1 MDPKMKRNMLAALMI
16 VPVLVLLGVVPV
28 HAQNTVKIGA
38 LWPLSGPIA
47 EDGQESIR
55 GAKIAAEM
63 QNDKGGLWGKKI
75 ELVTGDASDA
85 KAAMSEAERL
95 ITVEKTNIVMGTW
108 VSGFSF
114 TASQVAEKYRKIYWE
129 TAALANNIMER
140 GFNYLFHA
148 SGLSSNF
155 GEMSADF
162 VADELVKKLGKQP
175 KDIKVAVIYED
186 SLHGTTISE
195 AFIKKAKGYGFQ
207 IPVSE
212 SYNVKAVDLSSLVM
226 KLKEANPDVLFG
238 VHYFNDLVL
247 FWRQAKEV
255 NFNVKAFISCGSAGS
270 PKLIPQLGEDVNYLF
285 NTFRL
290 LGEFYDGN
298 YSVNLQSFKPEAVD
312 ALKEF
317 FKRYSEQYH
326 VTQAQVPN
334 TATLGF
340 SGAWMLLHEV
350 LPKCKSDDP
359 EEVRKVALSMD
370 LDYGMTAHGVGMQ
383 FAQPGTPNQGLN
395 RKFVAGVFQWQDGKF
410 YCVWPEKYAV
420 KAPLIPMPSWDERK
434 KK

>member
-1 MDPKMKRNMLAALMI
+1 MELKKRFAVVVMMIFLVQIALAFSAY
-16 VPVLVLLGVVPV
+16 
-28 HAQNTVKIGA
+28 AQSTVKIGA

-47 EDGQESIR
+47 EDGQESLR

-63 QNDKGGLWGKKI
+63 QNEAGGLWGKKI

-85 KAAMSEAERL
+85 KAAMTEAERL
-95 ITVEKTNIVMGTW
+95 ITVEKTNIIMGTW

-114 TASQVAEKYRKIYWE
+114 TASQVAEKYKKVYWE

-148 SGLSSNF
+148 SGLSTNF

-162 VADELVKKLGKQP
+162 IADELAKKLGKDP
-175 KDIKVAVIYED
+175 KDLKVAVIYED
-186 SLHGTTISE
+186 SLHGTSISE
-195 AFIKKAKGYGFQ
+195 AFIKKAKVYGFKL
-207 IPVSE
+207 PVVE
-212 SYNVKAVDLSSLVM
+212 SYNVKAVDLSSMVM

-270 PKLIPQLGEDVNYLF
+270 PKLIPQLGEDINYLF

-290 LGEFYDGN
+290 LGEFYDDN
-298 YSVNLQSFKPEAVD
+298 YSVNLQAFKPEAVS

-317 FKRYSEQYH
+317 FKRYSEKYN
-326 VTQAQVPN
+326 VTLAQVPN

-340 SGAWMLLHEV
+340 SGAWMLLHNV
-350 LPKCKSDDP
+350 LPKCSSDDP
-359 EEVRKVALSMD
+359 EDVRKVALAMD
-370 LDYGMTAHGVGMQ
+370 LDFGATPHGVGMK

-395 RKFVAGVFQWQDGKF
+395 EKFVAGVFQWQDNKF

-420 KAPLIPMPSWDERK
+420 KDPLVPMPAWDDRK

>member
-1 MDPKMKRNMLAALMI
+1 MKSGMKKAILVVMMVLSVQIALT
-16 VPVLVLLGVVPV
+16 VSVN
-28 HAQNTVKIGA
+28 AQNAVKIGA

-63 QNDKGGLWGKKI
+63 QNDRGGLWGRKI

-85 KAAMSEAERL
+85 KAAMTEAERL
-95 ITVEKTNIVMGTW
+95 ISVEKTNIIMGTW
-108 VSGFSF
+108 VSGFAF
-114 TASQVAEKYRKIYWE
+114 TASQVAEKYGKIYWE

-140 GFNYLFHA
+140 KFNYLFHA
-148 SGLSSNF
+148 SGLASNF

-162 VADELVKKLGKQP
+162 VADEVAKKLGKAP
-175 KDIKVAVIYED
+175 KDLKVAVVYED
-186 SLHGTTISE
+186 SLHGTTTSE
-195 AFIKKAKGYGFQ
+195 AFIKKAKQYGFQ
-207 IPVSE
+207 IPVVE
-212 SYNVKAVDLSSLVM
+212 SYNVKAVDLSSMVM

-247 FWRQAKEV
+247 FWRQAKEA

-290 LGEFYDGN
+290 LGEFYDNN
-298 YSVNLQSFKPEAVD
+298 YSVNLQAFKPEAVE
-312 ALKEF
+312 ALREF
-317 FKRYSEQYH
+317 FKRYSEKYN
-326 VTQAQVPN
+326 VSQAQVPN

-340 SGAWMLLHEV
+340 SGAWMLLHHV
-350 LPKCKSDDP
+350 LPNCKSDDP

-370 LDYGMTAHGVGMQ
+370 LDYGAIPHGVGMK

-395 RKFVAGVFQWQDGKF
+395 EKFVAGVFQWQDGKF

-420 KAPLIPMPSWDERK
+420 KAPQIPMPTWDARK
-434 KK
+434 K

>member
-1 MDPKMKRNMLAALMI
+1 MKKAMIAAMMVLLI
-16 VPVLVLLGVVPV
+16 QLVLTVPA
-28 HAQNTVKIGA
+28 HAQGTVKIGA

-47 EDGQESIR
+47 EDGQESVR
-55 GAKIAAEM
+55 GAKIAADM
-63 QNDKGGLWGKKI
+63 QNDKGGVWGKKI
-75 ELVTGDASDA
+75 ELLTGDAADA

-95 ITVEKTNIVMGTW
+95 ITVEKTNVIMGTW

-114 TASQVAEKYRKIYWE
+114 TASQVAEKYKKIYWE

-140 GFNYLFHA
+140 GFNNLFHM

-162 VADELVKKLGKQP
+162 IADELAKKLGKDP
-175 KDIKVAVIYED
+175 KDLKVAVVYED

-195 AFIKKAKGYGFQ
+195 AFLKKAKGYGFKL
-207 IPVSE
+207 PVVE
-212 SYNVKAVDLSSLVM
+212 TYNVKAVDLSSLVM

-247 FWRQAKEV
+247 FWRQAKEN
-255 NFNVKAFISCGSAGS
+255 NFNVKAFVSCGSAGS

-290 LGEFYDGN
+290 LGEFYDGQ
-298 YSVNLQSFKPEAVD
+298 YSVNLQAFKPEAVD
-312 ALKEF
+312 DLKEF
-317 FKRYSEQYH
+317 FKRYAEKYN
-326 VTQAQVPN
+326 VTQEQVPN

-340 SGAWMLLHEV
+340 SGAWMLLHHV
-350 LPKCKSDDP
+350 LPNCKSDDP

-370 LDYGMTAHGVGMQ
+370 LDFGAIPHGVGMK

-395 RKFVAGVFQWQDGKF
+395 EKFVAGVFQWQDGKF
-410 YCVWPEKYAV
+410 YCVWPDKYAV
-420 KAPLIPMPSWDERK
+420 KAPMVPMATWEERK

>member
-1 MDPKMKRNMLAALMI
+1 MKKAIAMVVMI
-16 VPVLVLLGVVPV
+16 FLVQMTLPAFVQ
-28 HAQNTVKIGA
+28 AQGTVKIGA

-63 QNDKGGLWGKKI
+63 QNDRGGLWGNKI

-95 ITVEKTNIVMGTW
+95 ITVEKTNIIMGTW
-108 VSGFSF
+108 VSGFAF
-114 TASQVAEKYRKIYWE
+114 TASQVAEKYKKVYWE

-140 GFNYLFHA
+140 RFNYLFHA

-162 VADELVKKLGKQP
+162 VADEVAKKLGKDP
-175 KDIKVAVIYED
+175 KDLKVAVVYED
-186 SLHGTTISE
+186 SLHGTSISE
-195 AFIKKAKGYGFQ
+195 AFIKKAKVYGFKL
-207 IPVSE
+207 PVVE

-238 VHYFNDLVL
+238 IHYFNDLVL

-255 NFNVKAFISCGSAGS
+255 NFNVEAFISCGSAGS

-298 YSVNLQSFKPEAVD
+298 YSVNLQSFKPETVAD
-312 ALKEF
+312 LKEF
-317 FKRYSEQYH
+317 FKRYSEKYN

-359 EEVRKVALSMD
+359 EEVRKAALAID
-370 LDYGMTAHGVGMQ
+370 LDYGSTAHGVGMK

-395 RKFVAGVFQWQDGKF
+395 EKFVAGVFQWQDGKF
-410 YCVWPEKYAV
+410 YCVWPDKYAV
-420 KAPLIPMPSWDERK
+420 KAPVIPMPKWDERK